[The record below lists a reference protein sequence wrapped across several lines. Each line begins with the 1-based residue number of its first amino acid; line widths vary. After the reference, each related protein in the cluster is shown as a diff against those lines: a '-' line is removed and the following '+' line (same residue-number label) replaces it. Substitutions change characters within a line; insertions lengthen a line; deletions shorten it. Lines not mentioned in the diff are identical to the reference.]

1 MKYLTLELIKQH
13 LQINSTYTDD
23 DAYLEVLGGVVEEV
37 VEKHIDDDFEHLAEA
52 NDGNLPMPLIQAM
65 LLLLGTYF
73 SNRENIAFVN
83 SSEVPM
89 SYTYLLDLYKNY
101 AGGGENDKLVLQ
113 ELNDKVNQ
121 LLEYMEYDKNR
132 TISGTGLDVT
142 TDGQNTNITIDV
154 IDEGEYA

>member
-37 VEKHIDDDFEHLAEA
+37 VEKHIDDDFEYLAEA

-73 SNRENIAFVN
+73 SNRENIAYTNAV
-83 SSEVPM
+83 EVPM

-101 AGGGENDKLVLQ
+101 AGGSENDKLMLQ
-113 ELNDKVNQ
+113 ELNDKVTQ

-142 TDGQNTNITIDV
+142 TDGQNTNITIDL